1 MSLTLLPPDEIER
14 LRRLKAN
21 YARVD
26 ATGAPPAG
34 YATFTHA
41 QQLPAS
47 FDFDAGAKAVL
58 SWQIQSRAGL
68 RVAASDLTVRPGSVV
83 VLSFGLGPGSFQLV
97 AARAPCRVTAVVD
110 EPDRRGF
117 TYGTLPGHPEAG
129 EESFVLERRSD
140 GSAQFVIYTYSKP
153 ASALTRLAGP
163 LGIAVQR
170 YMTSRYF
177 DALTG

>member
-1 MSLTLLPPDEIER
+1 MSITLLPPDQIER
-14 LRRLKAN
+14 LRRLEPN
-21 YARVD
+21 YALVD
-26 ATGAPPAG
+26 ATRAVPPG
-34 YATFTHA
+34 YASFSHA
-41 QQLPAS
+41 QQLPRG

-83 VLSFGLGPGSFQLV
+83 VLGLGPSRLHLV
-97 AARAPCRVTAVVD
+97 AVRAPCRVTAVVD

-129 EESFVLERRSD
+129 EESFVLERRAD
-140 GSAQFVIYTYSKP
+140 GSAQFLIAAYSRP
-153 ASALTRLAGP
+153 ATRLARLAGP
-163 LGIAVQR
+163 LGSATQR
-170 YMTSRYF
+170 YLTSRYL